1 MSARGIAG
9 GQPALAAYR
18 WVCDAE
24 EAAAEP
30 GRAGPGGEQP
40 RVAAEP

>member
-30 GRAGPGGEQP
+30 GRAGSNP
-40 RVAAEP
+40 V